1 VRTFVALALV
11 LAACGRSD
19 RPSTPAAHEPPT
31 APQFRD
37 ADPLLL
43 RVPRSGG
50 IPRVSAYPNT
60 DSVVWEGTERLPSVD
75 RVLGFDDEGGTVS
88 FVDSRGRPGRLDFRL
103 GTVAMEASRAKLSNI
118 TTVDG
123 ITIYAIDPAG
133 TLRRMTPSGDWSF
146 KPPRPA
152 RDVFP
157 QPDGSVV
164 LLAAKGDSTIAWR
177 LHPPESRLLDTARL
191 PGMERSMRTQLGD
204 RIYLVAKGRLVGL
217 GRRTMQAV
225 TPIEFDA
232 PVTAMAATPSGD
244 RLFVATDSSTALSVV
259 DRYRERVTSSIE
271 LGGEPLE
278 LRMDPLG
285 RWLLVRATKDSVRVI
300 GVADGRVVGKTATRW
315 HNDLPFVAPDGRIAL
330 AEKNDVVF
338 VDASL
343 QERARVRGG
352 ASDFWYS
359 FLWAGFRPRDASLD
373 RSEPLPGADTTD
385 STLMMPPVAGDSLM
399 QPPIATD
406 TALRPPAVRGF
417 IVSFAALL
425 SEERAR
431 ELAGQIRVGGQAA
444 RIITTARSGTS
455 VYRVVLGPY
464 PTREEAERIGRE
476 SGQPS
481 WWVYEGVP

>member
-1 VRTFVALALV
+1 
-11 LAACGRSD
+11 
-19 RPSTPAAHEPPT
+19 
-31 APQFRD
+31 
-37 ADPLLL
+37 
-43 RVPRSGG
+43 
-50 IPRVSAYPNT
+50 
-60 DSVVWEGTERLPSVD
+60 
-75 RVLGFDDEGGTVS
+75 
-88 FVDSRGRPGRLDFRL
+88 
-103 GTVAMEASRAKLSNI
+103 
-118 TTVDG
+118 
-123 ITIYAIDPAG
+123 
-133 TLRRMTPSGDWSF
+133 
-146 KPPRPA
+146 
-152 RDVFP
+152 
-157 QPDGSVV
+157 
-164 LLAAKGDSTIAWR
+164 
-177 LHPPESRLLDTARL
+177 
-191 PGMERSMRTQLGD
+191 MRTQLGD

-217 GRRTMQAV
+217 GTRTMQAV

-271 LGGEPLE
+271 LAGEPLE

-285 RWLLVRATKDSVRVI
+285 RWLLVRAKKDSVWVI

-343 QERARVRGG
+343 QERARVAGG

-385 STLMMPPVAGDSLM
+385 STLMMPPVAADSLLE
-399 QPPIATD
+399 PPLPTD
-406 TALRPPAVRGF
+406 TAQRPPAVRGF

-444 RIITTARSGTS
+444 RIITTARNGTS

-464 PTREEAERIGRE
+464 PTRDEAERIGRE